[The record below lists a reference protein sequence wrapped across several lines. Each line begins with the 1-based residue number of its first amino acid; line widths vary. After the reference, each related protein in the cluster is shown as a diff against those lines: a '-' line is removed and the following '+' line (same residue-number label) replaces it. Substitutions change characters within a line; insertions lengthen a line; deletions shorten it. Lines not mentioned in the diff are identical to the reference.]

1 MSVKEMRINKE
12 DSSRIIELLLEFSRK
27 IEEKKDKR

>member
-12 DSSRIIELLLEFSRK
+12 DSSRIIELLLEFSRR
-27 IEEKKDKR
+27 IEEKKDER